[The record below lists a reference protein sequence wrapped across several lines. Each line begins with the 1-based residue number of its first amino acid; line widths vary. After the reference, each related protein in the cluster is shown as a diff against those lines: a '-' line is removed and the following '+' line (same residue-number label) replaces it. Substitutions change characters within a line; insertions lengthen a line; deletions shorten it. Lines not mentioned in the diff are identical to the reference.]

1 MFFRRSNQ
9 PRARLPSHPN
19 PAFSYHS
26 IRKRKTP
33 SKQIKK
39 FLLKTPKKR

>member
-1 MFFRRSNQ
+1 MLFRRSSR
-9 PRARLPSHPN
+9 PRARLPDHLS

-26 IRKRKTP
+26 IRKRKMP

-39 FLLKTPKKR
+39 FY